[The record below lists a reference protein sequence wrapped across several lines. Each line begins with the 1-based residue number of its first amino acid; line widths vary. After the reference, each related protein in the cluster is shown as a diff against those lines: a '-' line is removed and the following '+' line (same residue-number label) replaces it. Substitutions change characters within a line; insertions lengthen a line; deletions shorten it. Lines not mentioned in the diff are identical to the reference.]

1 MMRTLLVATL
11 LVLTSVAPS
20 SKVDA
25 APRPTPTSVKCCL
38 ETSVDDAPPHTFC
51 FNLHVV
57 RARPRRARL
66 RARVACRLIG
76 GRPLRRAA

>member
-1 MMRTLLVATL
+1 MMRTLLVATV
-11 LVLTSVAPS
+11 LVLASTAS
-20 SKVDA
+20 SSA
-25 APRPTPTSVKCCL
+25 APVASRPAPSVKCCL

-57 RARPRRARL
+57 RSRPRRARL

-76 GRPLRRAA
+76 GRPLRRTA